1 MSYSPRDEAL
11 TISRGY
17 KPQTLSL
24 LTQNP
29 EGVGQHYAEVIRQP
43 IRDAVYAQPDPVR
56 CEACDGRGMLTDQK
70 GNLIY
75 DSANQRIDCK
85 ACGGLGATFP
95 FDPLLPTDFAPG
107 SWQKQLVLQARYE
120 MGSRLFIEGD
130 QVNMDT
136 LAFPDVLFADDD
148 EDDDEDIG
156 GCSSI

>member
-17 KPQTLSL
+17 RPKTINLP
-24 LTQNP
+24 TQNP

-43 IRDAVYAQPDPVR
+43 IRDAVYTQPDPVR
-56 CEACDGRGMLTDQK
+56 CEACDGRGMLTDEQ

-95 FDPLLPTDFAPG
+95 FDPRLPTDFAPG

-120 MGSRLFIEGD
+120 LGGRLFVAGD
-130 QVNMDT
+130 RINMDSVS
-136 LAFPDVLFADDD
+136 FPDLVTADADDD
-148 EDDDEDIG
+148 DDDFG
-156 GCSSI
+156 GGSSV